1 MRIGITAI
9 ILLMFTVSVCANM
22 GRFNQMLNP
31 KALSKDDLQDMP
43 YKTMPEYG
51 YMVNVEREVPGQ
63 ETLIIQNV
71 DEQFSQFSACFDI
84 TDRGKEAREYLIAVV
99 NGTFECKYHYGRYN
113 GEYDTDYHLLIV
125 VNKAFKR
132 RGILPLLK
140 HEWAQI
146 YGILRNDY
154 RNLKKV

>member
-1 MRIGITAI
+1 MIKKLRI
-9 ILLMFTVSVCANM
+9 
-22 GRFNQMLNP
+22 
-31 KALSKDDLQDMP
+31 SK
-43 YKTMPEYG
+43 G
-51 YMVNVEREVPGQ
+51 WSQ
-63 ETLIIQNV
+63 EQLA
-71 DEQFSQFSACFDI
+71 QFSACFDI
-84 TDRGKEAREYLIAVV
+84 TDRGEEAREYPIAIV

-113 GEYDTDYHLLIV
+113 GEYDTDYRLLIV